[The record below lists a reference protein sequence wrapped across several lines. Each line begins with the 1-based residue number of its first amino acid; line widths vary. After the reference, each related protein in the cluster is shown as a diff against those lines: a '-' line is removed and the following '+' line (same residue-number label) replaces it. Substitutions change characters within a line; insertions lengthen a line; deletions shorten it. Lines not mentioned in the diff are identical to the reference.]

1 MQITSIGIDLGK
13 TTFHLVALD
22 ERGKVVIRQ
31 KFSRKQLLAFTANLP
46 SSLIG
51 IEACSGAHFMG
62 VALREQGHDVRLIPA
77 QFVKPFLKSNKN
89 DFLDAEAIA
98 EAVARQNMRFV
109 PIKTDDQLDLQAL
122 HRVRDRL
129 VHRRTA
135 LINQIRG
142 FLLERGITF
151 AKGAANLRHQ
161 MPAILED
168 AEPNL
173 TPRLRSL
180 LDHLWQEWKGL
191 NADIEC
197 VSDEIDAI
205 AGQDAACQRLRQI
218 PGVGPLVATATVAA
232 IGNGAAFRK
241 GREFAAWLWQKYRI
255 TPERHKFRA
264 ADSAGRTGHEIRQM
278 DCPHHRFPLRAQQGK
293 KVRLCK
299 RTRDQEALDQVAV
312 EFTDDFQLRLCFDA
326 LGHRAHSQASRQRH
340 YRRYNRARSP
350 GFCDLLH
357 ERAIDFQG
365 VDGKLVQVAERG
377 VARPEIINGDLDA
390 EHLQDLHLPRRL
402 LDVVH
407 DQALGKFQFN
417 TGRIH
422 AGRRHDL
429 CHGIRKINAI
439 ELQR

>member
-13 TTFHLVALD
+13 TTFHLVALE
-22 ERGKVVIRQ
+22 ERGKVVIKQ
-31 KFSRKQLLAFTANLP
+31 KFSRKQLFAYTANLP

-62 VALREQGHDVRLIPA
+62 AALRDQGHDVRLIPA

-98 EAVARQNMRFV
+98 EAVARENMRFV

-151 AKGAANLRHQ
+151 AKGPANLRHQ

-168 AEPNL
+168 AEQNL

-180 LDHLWQEWKGL
+180 LAHLWQEWKTL
-191 NADIEC
+191 NSDIER

-232 IGNGAAFRK
+232 IGNGAAFHR
-241 GREFAAWLWQKYRI
+241 GREFAAWLGLVPRQHSTGGKAQLLGISKRGNVYLRRMFI
-255 TPERHKFRA
+255 HGARA
-264 ADSAGRTGHEIRQM
+264 VLLCVKHDTGRLGQWMRQLE
-278 DCPHHRFPLRAQQGK
+278 LRAPRN
-293 KVRLCK
+293 KVI
-299 RTRDQEALDQVAV
+299 VAV
-312 EFTDDFQLRLCFDA
+312 ANKLARIVWAVLSSGNE
-326 LGHRAHSQASRQRH
+326 
-340 YRRYNRARSP
+340 YRTVP
-350 GFCDLLH
+350 
-357 ERAIDFQG
+357 
-365 VDGKLVQVAERG
+365 VA
-377 VARPEIINGDLDA
+377 AA
-390 EHLQDLHLPRRL
+390 
-402 LDVVH
+402 
-407 DQALGKFQFN
+407 
-417 TGRIH
+417 
-422 AGRRHDL
+422 
-429 CHGIRKINAI
+429 
-439 ELQR
+439 